1 MVVAAARNG
10 PVNCCCSCEEEQER
24 GSESSAF
31 LPAPQNLTIQSY
43 NFRSV
48 LKWSPVNGI
57 NGSVLYNVQY
67 RISVLMWA
75 DVNCTNITKPECD
88 FFFPMNHRIILRV
101 RAEQGELKS
110 AWTEAPPFRA
120 LTNTTLGPPRAINV
134 SPEGNRLF
142 ISFLPPSNHTTD
154 YFHVVY
160 FINYWDNSTN
170 EKFKYSTKSTVT
182 TLTLKEGTMY
192 CLQIQAVLMEEL
204 KGQLSETY
212 CKKTTITGATRILYA
227 IMIFG
232 GVMFVVILVFLCLWS
247 IQKYQNT
254 IKSLWHPPLTIPS
267 HYEEVL
273 QNPQMA
279 TVEEFKNSAGEDP
292 WHVDTLSIISNAE
305 QNQTVANN
313 LLKAE
318 EHG

>member
-67 RISVLMWA
+67 RI
-75 DVNCTNITKPECD
+75 
-88 FFFPMNHRIILRV
+88 IILRV